1 MPAHPIVTM
10 SRNVRLD
17 QFVLAIRMM
26 RSLHLG
32 SNGRMIDVSSR
43 KAVKELKLVVPA
55 TSANASMPYTL
66 KTYPYSTLKTEHL
79 RHKVKCDDSTIN
91 TANENKLML
100 LVHILPSAEGVV
112 NKTLLSFFKM
122 DNYLQ
127 HKSRKMTQG

>member
-1 MPAHPIVTM
+1 
-10 SRNVRLD
+10 
-17 QFVLAIRMM
+17 
-26 RSLHLG
+26 
-32 SNGRMIDVSSR
+32 MIDVSSR
-43 KAVKELKLVVPA
+43 KAVEELKLVVPA

-66 KTYPYSTLKTEHL
+66 YPYSTLKTEHL
-79 RHKVKCDDSTIN
+79 RHKVKCNDPTIN

-127 HKSRKMTQG
+127 HKSTKMTQE